1 MDLSILQS
9 KGGWQTPNSWLSL
22 HNFQAIMKTVPK
34 LYSHMHGKQAFNL
47 KKIPD
52 QTCRNYGNEL
62 PAKYQRNTVDIAT
75 SSMEYNVACYYINGY
90 LYLT

>member
-1 MDLSILQS
+1 
-9 KGGWQTPNSWLSL
+9 
-22 HNFQAIMKTVPK
+22 
-34 LYSHMHGKQAFNL
+34 MHGKQAFNL